1 MWGKFLFFKK
11 KIKMHFFLHEYNH
24 IQYRNEILKKKC
36 KKIVGYYGNGRHLGL
51 KIPKERDKGTYGKNL
66 SFPELS

>member
-24 IQYRNEILKKKC
+24 IQYRNEILKKKV
-36 KKIVGYYGNGRHLGL
+36 KKNCWLLWKRPPSWIENIQG
-51 KIPKERDKGTYGKNL
+51 ER
-66 SFPELS
+66 